1 VAAQATI
8 PPLKRFNLLPELIG
22 SLEFRD
28 LFQHKPV
35 IGMIHMPALPGSPLS
50 SMTIEGLTKY
60 ALSESAKL
68 EEAGCDGA
76 IVENVGDTPL
86 YKEDL
91 PPYTVAAMA
100 VIVREVVRHTKM
112 KVGVNILRNGCEEA
126 LSIAHVCGASFIRC
140 NVMIGAYA
148 TDQGI
153 IEGCS
158 ARLARLKKILGSE
171 VLIFGDVHVKHAY
184 PIFNV
189 DIAYAAQDLAERG
202 GADAIIV
209 SGPRSP
215 VPPSTERVRRVK
227 RSVNK
232 PVLIGSGITL
242 SNVRRYYD
250 ISDGLIIGEPDF
262 KVNGVWGGPSDSTA
276 YAKAVA
282 ACRAHSA
289 RSHINI

>member
-1 VAAQATI
+1 MLSDA
-8 PPLKRFNLLPELIG
+8 
-22 SLEFRD
+22 LEFQE
-28 LFQHKPV
+28 LFPQKPI
-35 IGMIHMPALPGSPLS
+35 IGMIHMPALPGSPLN
-50 SMTIEGLTKY
+50 SMSIEELTEY
-60 ALSESAKL
+60 AQSESAKL
-68 EEAGCDGA
+68 EKAGCDGA

-100 VIVREVVRHTKM
+100 VIVREVVRHTKI
-112 KVGVNILRNGCEEA
+112 KIGVNILRNGCEEA
-126 LSIAHVCGASFIRC
+126 LSIAHMCGASFIRC

-158 ARLARLKKILGSE
+158 ARLARLKKLLGSD

-189 DIAYAAQDLAERG
+189 DITYAAQDLAERG

-215 VPPSTERVRRVK
+215 IPPSVERVRRVK

-232 PVLIGSGITL
+232 PVLIGSGMTL
-242 SNVRRYYD
+242 SNVKRFYEM
-250 ISDGLIIGEPDF
+250 SDGLIIGEPDF
-262 KVNGVWGGPSDSTA
+262 KVNGVWGGPSDPGA
-276 YAKAVA
+276 YAKAVS
-282 ACRAHSA
+282 ACRPSGAHGHA
-289 RSHINI
+289 NN